1 MAATTRWGPNSLRSS
16 FGGVTPHLVHEW
28 GQRRNIMLGS
38 SEILALRLSVG
49 PNGREQSLREC
60 LVIYVDAA
68 LDKNGRAGCGLAV
81 FVRGRAVYTES
92 FGFSHLGGSAQLE
105 AHVCA
110 GALDLAAA
118 RWPYHRVIVRTDCA
132 PVVRSRMPSSDS
144 FRIAVY
150 EVRERCRRGW
160 RVVRYV
166 SRKANPAH
174 ELAREGLKSIS
185 KQQLLAAA

>member
-1 MAATTRWGPNSLRSS
+1 
-16 FGGVTPHLVHEW
+16 
-28 GQRRNIMLGS
+28 MLGS
-38 SEILALRLSVG
+38 RVTLNLKEGQL
-49 PNGREQSLREC
+49 LREC

-68 LDKNGRAGCGLAV
+68 LDRNGRAGCGLAV
-81 FVRGRAVYTES
+81 FIRGRAVYTES

-144 FRIAVY
+144 FRVAVH

-160 RVVRYV
+160 RVVSYV
-166 SRKANPAH
+166 NRKLKR
-174 ELAREGLKSIS
+174 EVDKLTARGSAAASTAVERSLRTIQRRVQKA
-185 KQQLLAAA
+185 LAAPVKGRRRKTAATTRRK